1 MKLKTLIF
9 CFFLLGCSAPKKEFP
24 EGILR
29 EEVFVNIL
37 KQVHLAEANFEL
49 QKTKGI
55 DKAKSKLAIV
65 YRDIYST
72 YHISEEEFQNTLSY
86 YSKNPEK
93 LEEIY
98 AIVLEQLTEERT
110 NLNP

>member
-1 MKLKTLIF
+1 MKLKALIF
-9 CFFLLGCSAPKKEFP
+9 CFFLLACSTAKKELP
-24 EGILR
+24 DGILAK
-29 EEVFVNIL
+29 EVFVNIL
-37 KQVHLAEANFEL
+37 KQVHLGEANFEL

-55 DKAKSKLAIV
+55 DNVNNNLANA
-65 YRDIYST
+65 YLDIYST
-72 YHISEEEFQNTLSY
+72 FHISEEEFKNTLSY
-86 YSKNPEK
+86 YSQNPEK

>member
-1 MKLKTLIF
+1 MKLKILIF
-9 CFFLLGCSAPKKEFP
+9 CFFLLACSASKKEFSD
-24 EGILR
+24 EIIT
-29 EEVFVNIL
+29 EEVFVNVL

-55 DKAKSKLAIV
+55 DKAKNKLANA
-65 YRDIYST
+65 YRDIYSA

-86 YSKNPEK
+86 YSENPEK

-98 AIVLEQLTEERT
+98 AIILEQLTEERT

>member
-1 MKLKTLIF
+1 MKLEVLIF
-9 CFFLLGCSAPKKEFP
+9 CFFLLACSAPNKEFP
-24 EGILR
+24 EGILA

-37 KQVHLAEANFEL
+37 KQVHLGEANFEL

-55 DKAKSKLAIV
+55 DNVKNNLANA

-72 YHISEEEFQNTLSY
+72 YNISEEEFKNTLSY
-86 YSKNPEK
+86 YSQYPEK

>member
-9 CFFLLGCSAPKKEFP
+9 CFFLLACSASKKEIP
-24 EGILR
+24 EDILT
-29 EEVFVNIL
+29 EEIFINIL
-37 KQVHLAEANFEL
+37 KQVHLAQANFEL

-55 DKAKSKLAIV
+55 DKAKNKLANV

-86 YSKNPEK
+86 YSENPEK

-98 AIVLEQLTEERT
+98 AIILEQLTEERT

>member
-1 MKLKTLIF
+1 MKLKSLIF
-9 CFFLLGCSAPKKEFP
+9 CCFLLSCSDYKKEIP
-24 EGILR
+24 EGIII

-37 KQVHLAEANFEL
+37 KQVHLAEANFQL
-49 QKTKGI
+49 QQTKGI
-55 DKAKSKLAIV
+55 DKAKNKLAIV

-86 YSKNPEK
+86 YSENPEK

-98 AIVLEQLTEERT
+98 AIVLEQLSEERT

>member
-9 CFFLLGCSAPKKEFP
+9 CFFLLACSAPKNEIP
-24 EGILR
+24 EVMLA
-29 EEVFVNIL
+29 EEIFVNIL
-37 KQVHLAEANFEL
+37 KEVHLAEANFEL

-55 DKAKSKLAIV
+55 DNVKNNLANA

-72 YHISEEEFQNTLSY
+72 YNISEEEFKNTLSY
-86 YSKNPEK
+86 YSQHPEK

>member
-1 MKLKTLIF
+1 MNLKAFIF
-9 CFFLLGCSAPKKEFP
+9 YFFLLACSTPKKEFP
-24 EGILR
+24 DGILA

-37 KQVHLAEANFEL
+37 KQVHLVEANFEL

-55 DKAKSKLAIV
+55 DNINNNLANA

-72 YHISEEEFQNTLSY
+72 YHISEEEFKSTLSY
-86 YSKNPEK
+86 YSQTPEK